1 MGKLKNIIGNKYGRL
16 TVIKMLD
23 EKGNR
28 GQLKYL
34 CKCDCGKSHIV
45 TGESLRSGK
54 SKSCG
59 CLKKDFIEKNK
70 FKRNMDRE
78 NAMLKIQYSHI
89 KRRNASK
96 VFVDIISFNDFCKLS
111 MMKCYYCDAEYSR
124 VIEDRYCEMKEKGK
138 ISDTILKIN
147 GLDRVDSS
155 KGYTIDNVV
164 PCCTTC
170 NTAKNKM
177 TQKEF
182 KEWIKTV
189 CENYVK

>member
-34 CKCDCGKSHIV
+34 CKCECGKSHIV

-59 CLKKDFIEKNK
+59 CLKKEFIEKNK

-78 NAMLKIQYSHI
+78 NAMLKVQYSHI
-89 KRRNASK
+89 KRRNTSK
-96 VFVDIISFNDFCKLS
+96 GFVDIISFNDFCKLS

-164 PCCTTC
+164 PCCATC
-170 NTAKNKM
+170 NTAKK
-177 TQKEF
+177 
-182 KEWIKTV
+182 
-189 CENYVK
+189 

>member
-23 EKGNR
+23 EKGNH

-59 CLKKDFIEKNK
+59 CLKKEFIEKNK

-78 NAMLKIQYSHI
+78 NAMLKVQYSHI
-89 KRRNASK
+89 KRRNTSK
-96 VFVDIISFNDFCKLS
+96 GFVDIISFNDFCKLS

-164 PCCTTC
+164 PCCATC

-189 CENYVK
+189 YENYVK

>member
-89 KRRNASK
+89 KRRNKSK
-96 VFVDIISFNDFCKLS
+96 GFIDILSFDDFCRLS
-111 MMKCYYCDAEYSR
+111 RMKCYYCDAEYSR

-155 KGYTIDNVV
+155 KGYAIDNVV
-164 PCCTTC
+164 PCCVTC

-189 CENYVK
+189 YENYVK

>member
-96 VFVDIISFNDFCKLS
+96 GFVDIISFNDFCKLS

>member
-89 KRRNASK
+89 KRRNISK
-96 VFVDIISFNDFCKLS
+96 GFIDILSFDDFCRLS
-111 MMKCYYCDAEYSR
+111 RMKCYYCDAEYSR

-155 KGYTIDNVV
+155 KGYAIDNVV
-164 PCCTTC
+164 PCCVTC

-182 KEWIKTV
+182 KEWIKAV
-189 CENYVK
+189 YENYVK

>member
-23 EKGNR
+23 EKGNH

-59 CLKKDFIEKNK
+59 CLKKEFIEKNK

-78 NAMLKIQYSHI
+78 NAMLKVQYSHI
-89 KRRNASK
+89 KRRNTSK
-96 VFVDIISFNDFCKLS
+96 GFVDIISFNDFCKLS

-164 PCCTTC
+164 PCCVTC

-189 CENYVK
+189 YENYVK

>member
-16 TVIKMLD
+16 TVIKILD

-59 CLKKDFIEKNK
+59 CLKKEFIEKNK

-78 NAMLKIQYSHI
+78 NAMLKVQYSHL
-89 KRRNASK
+89 KRRNRLKGFTNVITFDEFCNLSK
-96 VFVDIISFNDFCKLS
+96 AKSII
-111 MMKCYYCDAEYSR
+111 
-124 VIEDRYCEMKEKGK
+124 VG
-138 ISDTILKIN
+138 
-147 GLDRVDSS
+147 
-155 KGYTIDNVV
+155 
-164 PCCTTC
+164 
-170 NTAKNKM
+170 
-177 TQKEF
+177 
-182 KEWIKTV
+182 
-189 CENYVK
+189 

>member
-59 CLKKDFIEKNK
+59 CLKKEFIEKNK

-78 NAMLKIQYSHI
+78 NAMLKVQYSHI
-89 KRRNASK
+89 KRRNTSK
-96 VFVDIISFNDFCKLS
+96 GFVDIISSNDFCKLS
-111 MMKCYYCDAEYSR
+111 MMKCY
-124 VIEDRYCEMKEKGK
+124 
-138 ISDTILKIN
+138 
-147 GLDRVDSS
+147 
-155 KGYTIDNVV
+155 
-164 PCCTTC
+164 
-170 NTAKNKM
+170 
-177 TQKEF
+177 
-182 KEWIKTV
+182 
-189 CENYVK
+189 

>member
-16 TVIKMLD
+16 MVIKMLD

-89 KRRNASK
+89 KRRNKSK
-96 VFVDIISFNDFCKLS
+96 GFIDILSFDDFCRLS
-111 MMKCYYCDAEYSR
+111 RMKCYYCDAEYSR

-155 KGYTIDNVV
+155 KGYAIDNVV
-164 PCCTTC
+164 PCCVTC

-189 CENYVK
+189 YENYVK

>member
-59 CLKKDFIEKNK
+59 CLKKEFIEKNK

-89 KRRNASK
+89 KRRNISK
-96 VFVDIISFNDFCKLS
+96 GFIDILSFDDFCRLS
-111 MMKCYYCDAEYSR
+111 RMKCYYCNAEYSR
-124 VIEDRYCEMKEKGK
+124 VIEDRYREMKEKGK

-164 PCCTTC
+164 PCCVTC

-189 CENYVK
+189 YENYVK